1 MARKKPIPRSARK
14 KINRGTLRSRGDDTV
29 KNISVGL
36 MDIDAAIMFYFNNVI
51 KPTVLENDETVKVPL
66 MYSNPERWNSIQK
79 NGYLIDNKKQ
89 LIIPL
94 IVFKR
99 NSISKDESIAIDK
112 IDPLNPKLFRTFQS
126 KYSQK
131 NRYDNFAVQQGL
143 NKTKELYTV
152 GVPDYVNLEYE
163 FIVWTSYTEQMNRII
178 EKIIWSEGSY
188 WGEDGKFK
196 FRTSIDNYTDAS
208 EFTVNSERLIRT
220 NFSVT
225 LKGYLI
231 PEEFNNVVTTQKAL
245 TPKRILIGDDVSVN
259 LTDLVGDSQTRDVRI
274 SVSKDAAGSSTGLEN
289 PFTIASGLGVTV
301 GGAGQFDGRNSKT
314 FTFSIGQDVATDQ
327 TVTFNAVT
335 ASSAIHIGPSSFE
348 IKQRDDGKAEVSTDW
363 VVKGDIIAENF
374 VVTSSVTSMSVAFAS
389 GSTAFG
395 DSLDDTHIYTGS
407 LQLTGSLTA
416 SKFSGDGSG
425 ITNVAYSNVVSRP
438 TLISG
443 SAQIAT
449 EISGAF
455 TSTSSSLASRITNF
469 STGNVS
475 LISGSA
481 TSTGSFGKLFGD
493 GSSLTNISSYTVAN
507 SANNRVLTAVDSENG
522 NAEANLTFDGTTL
535 ITAGNLSASGN
546 FQVEQTASIHFNHFN
561 TKFI

>member
-14 KINRGTLRSRGDDTV
+14 AINRGTLRARGDDQV

-51 KPTVLENDETVKVPL
+51 KPTVMENDETIKVPL

-99 NSISKDESIAIDK
+99 NSISKDENLSVDK
-112 IDPLNPKLFRTFQS
+112 IDPLNPKLFYTFQK
-126 KYSQK
+126 KYSK
-131 NRYDNFAVQQGL
+131 ENRYDNFAVQQGL

-163 FIVWTSYTEQMNRII
+163 FVVWTSYTEQMNKII

-208 EFTVNSERLIRT
+208 ELSVNSERIIKT
-220 NFSVT
+220 NFTVT

-274 SVSKDAAGSSTGLEN
+274 SVSKDTAGGGGLDNPFNIVAGTGL
-289 PFTIASGLGVTV
+289 TI
-301 GGAGQFDGRNSKT
+301 GGAGQFDGKDART
-314 FTFSIGQDVATDQ
+314 FTFNIGQDVAT
-327 TVTFNAVT
+327 TSNVVFNT
-335 ASSAIHIGPSSFE
+335 LQIGQNSFIISE
-348 IKQRDDGKAEVSTDW
+348 RDDGKAQVDKDW
-363 VVKGDIIAENF
+363 VVQGDIIAENYI
-374 VVTSSVTSMSVAFAS
+374 VSSSITHMTTSFSS

-395 DSLDDTHIYTGS
+395 DTLDDTHDFTGS
-407 LQLTGSLTA
+407 LAITGSLILNGSEIASVTDADLYQRKCFVKKATSITIPSTA
-416 SKFSGDGSG
+416 SFSAV
-425 ITNVAYSNVVSRP
+425 TA
-438 TLISG
+438 
-443 SAQIAT
+443 SAPA
-449 EISGAF
+449 GL
-455 TSTSSSLASRITNF
+455 TSTSENDFIFFINGQYMEHDALRIFQKNGSTFELHVDTSSI
-469 STGNVS
+469 GYS
-475 LISGSA
+475 LEADDEIIA
-481 TSTGSFGKLFGD
+481 QGKF
-493 GSSLTNISSYTVAN
+493 
-507 SANNRVLTAVDSENG
+507 DS
-522 NAEANLTFDGTTL
+522 
-535 ITAGNLSASGN
+535 
-546 FQVEQTASIHFNHFN
+546 
-561 TKFI
+561 

>member
-14 KINRGTLRSRGDDTV
+14 AINRGTLRARGDDQV

-51 KPTVLENDETVKVPL
+51 KPTVMENDETIKVPL

-99 NSISKDESIAIDK
+99 NSISKDENLSVDK
-112 IDPLNPKLFRTFQS
+112 IDPLNPKLFYTFQS
-126 KYSQK
+126 KYSK
-131 NRYDNFAVQQGL
+131 ENRYDNFSVQQGL

-259 LTDLVGDSQTRDVRI
+259 LTDLVGDSKTKDVRI
-274 SVSKDAAGSSTGLEN
+274 SVSKEAGSGAQLEN
-289 PFTIASGLGVTV
+289 PFTIQSGTGVSID
-301 GGAGQFDGRNSKT
+301 GAGQFDGQSTKT
-314 FTFSIGQDVATDQ
+314 FTFSIGQDVGTAS
-327 TVTFNAVT
+327 TVQFANVT
-335 ASSAIHIGPSSFE
+335 ASSALHIGETSFE

-374 VVTSSVTSMSVAFAS
+374 VVTSSVTSMSVAMAS
-389 GSTAFG
+389 GSTSFG
-395 DSLDDTHIYTGS
+395 DSIDDKHRFTGS
-407 LQLTGSLTA
+407 IDVNGNVIVNGAALITSTTITTPDQYLRKQFVKKAASISIPSTASFTALTA
-416 SKFSGDGSG
+416 SAPVGMTA
-425 ITNVAYSNVVSRP
+425 TNEQDFVFFINGQYMEHDAL
-438 TLISG
+438 TIK
-443 SAQIAT
+443 QT
-449 EISGAF
+449 
-455 TSTSSSLASRITNF
+455 
-469 STGNVS
+469 
-475 LISGSA
+475 
-481 TSTGSFGKLFGD
+481 
-493 GSSLTNISSYTVAN
+493 GSSL
-507 SANNRVLTAVDSENG
+507 LLLVDTDSIG
-522 NAEANLTFDGTTL
+522 YSLEADDE
-535 ITAGNLSASGN
+535 IIA
-546 FQVEQTASIHFNHFN
+546 Q
-561 TKFI
+561 

>member
-14 KINRGTLRSRGDDTV
+14 EINRGTLRSRGDDQV

-51 KPTVLENDETVKVPL
+51 KPTVLENDETIKVPI
-66 MYSNPERWNSIQK
+66 MYSNPERWSSIQK

-89 LIIPL
+89 LVIPL

-99 NSISKDESIAIDK
+99 NSISKDESIAVDK
-112 IDPLNPKLFRTFQS
+112 IDPLNPKLFKTFQS

-131 NRYDNFAVQQGL
+131 NRYDNFSVQQGL

-231 PEEFNNVVTTQKAL
+231 PEEFNNVVTTQKSL

-274 SVSKDAAGSSTGLEN
+274 SVSKDGSGGSGGLEN
-289 PFTIASGLGVTV
+289 PFTIANGTGVSIA
-301 GGAGQFDGRNSKT
+301 GAGQFDGRNSRT
-314 FTFSIGQDVATDQ
+314 FTFSIGQDVGTSS
-327 TVTFNAVT
+327 TVQFANVS
-335 ASSAIHIGPSSFE
+335 ASSAIHIGPTSFE

-374 VVTSSVTSMSVAFAS
+374 VVTSSVTSMSVQQAS
-389 GSTAFG
+389 GSTRFG
-395 DSLDDTHIYTGS
+395 DSPDDTHRITGS
-407 LQLTGSLTA
+407 VSIVGNLLVNDAATTTATTVTVPDQYMRKQFVKKAASISIPSTASFTAVTASAPTGLTA
-416 SKFSGDGSG
+416 TNEQDFVFFINGQYMEHDALTIKQAGSNFLLLVDTDSIGYSLEADDEIIAQGKF
-425 ITNVAYSNVVSRP
+425 
-438 TLISG
+438 
-443 SAQIAT
+443 
-449 EISGAF
+449 
-455 TSTSSSLASRITNF
+455 
-469 STGNVS
+469 
-475 LISGSA
+475 
-481 TSTGSFGKLFGD
+481 
-493 GSSLTNISSYTVAN
+493 
-507 SANNRVLTAVDSENG
+507 DS
-522 NAEANLTFDGTTL
+522 
-535 ITAGNLSASGN
+535 
-546 FQVEQTASIHFNHFN
+546 
-561 TKFI
+561 

>member
-79 NGYLIDNKKQ
+79 NGYLVDNKKQ

-99 NSISKDESIAIDK
+99 NSISKDDSLSVDK
-112 IDPLNPKLFRTFQS
+112 IDPINPKLFRTFQS

-131 NRYDNFAVQQGL
+131 NRYDNFSVQQGL

-163 FIVWTSYTEQMNRII
+163 FVVWTSYTEQMNTII

-196 FRTSIDNYTDAS
+196 FRTSIDSYTDAS
-208 EFTVNSERLIRT
+208 ELSVNSERIIKT
-220 NFSVT
+220 NFTVT

-259 LTDLVGDSQTRDVRI
+259 LTDLVGDSQTKDVKI
-274 SVSKDAAGSSTGLEN
+274 SVSKAAGGASTGLEN
-289 PFTIASGLGVTV
+289 PFSIVAGTGVSI
-301 GGAGQFDGRNSKT
+301 GNAGQFDGRTSRT
-314 FTFSIGQDVATDQ
+314 FTFGIGQDVGTSS
-327 TVTFNAVT
+327 TVQFANVS
-335 ASSAIHIGPSSFE
+335 ASSALHIGPTSFE

-389 GSTAFG
+389 GSTRFG
-395 DSLDDTHIYTGS
+395 DSIDDTHRITGS
-407 LQLTGSLTA
+407 MSVSGNLTVNGAATITTTTITTPDQYMRKQFVKKAASISIPSTA
-416 SKFSGDGSG
+416 SF
-425 ITNVAYSNVVSRP
+425 
-438 TLISG
+438 
-443 SAQIAT
+443 
-449 EISGAF
+449 
-455 TSTSSSLASRITNF
+455 
-469 STGNVS
+469 
-475 LISGSA
+475 
-481 TSTGSFGKLFGD
+481 
-493 GSSLTNISSYTVAN
+493 
-507 SANNRVLTAVDSENG
+507 TAV
-522 NAEANLTFDGTTL
+522 
-535 ITAGNLSASGN
+535 
-546 FQVEQTASIHFNHFN
+546 TASAPTGMTATNEQDFVFFINGQYMEHDALTIKQAGSNFLLLVDTDSIGYSLEADDEIIAQGKFNS
-561 TKFI
+561 

>member
-14 KINRGTLRSRGDDTV
+14 EINRGTLRSRGDDTV

-51 KPTVLENDETVKVPL
+51 KPTVLENDETIKVPL

-89 LIIPL
+89 LVIPL

-112 IDPLNPKLFRTFQS
+112 IDPLSPKLFRTFQS

-231 PEEFNNVVTTQKAL
+231 PEEFNSVVTTQKAL

-274 SVSKDAAGSSTGLEN
+274 SVSKDVGAAGSSGLEN
-289 PFTIASGLGVTV
+289 PFSIVAGTGVSI
-301 GGAGQFDGRNSKT
+301 GGAGQFDGRSSKT
-314 FTFSIGQDVATDQ
+314 FTFGIGQDVSTTS
-327 TVTFNAVT
+327 TVQFANVS
-335 ASSAIHIGPSSFE
+335 ASSAIHIGPTSFE

-363 VVKGDIIAENF
+363 VVRGDIIAENF

-395 DSLDDTHIYTGS
+395 DSVDDNHRFTGS
-407 LQLTGSLTA
+407 LQVLGNAIVNGQALITSNTITTPDQYMRKQYVKKSNSISSATA
-416 SKFSGDGSG
+416 SFTAVTASAPTGLLATNENDFIFFINGQYMEHDALEIQQAGS
-425 ITNVAYSNVVSRP
+425 TFLLKVD
-438 TLISG
+438 
-443 SAQIAT
+443 
-449 EISGAF
+449 
-455 TSTSSSLASRITNF
+455 TSSIGYNLESDDEILAW
-469 STGNVS
+469 
-475 LISGSA
+475 
-481 TSTGSFGKLFGD
+481 GKF
-493 GSSLTNISSYTVAN
+493 
-507 SANNRVLTAVDSENG
+507 DS
-522 NAEANLTFDGTTL
+522 
-535 ITAGNLSASGN
+535 
-546 FQVEQTASIHFNHFN
+546 
-561 TKFI
+561 